1 MGTGSDTH
9 RSHSLAKGP
18 KDEPDGPTYRAA
30 VKKFSE
36 IIHVADADQAG
47 EENLVITV
55 VDRYAVHLRNQG
67 RERTLDMF
75 RRCCDSAVQ
84 EFGHL
89 KYKDLKVLHV
99 QEWLD
104 MMGLERGRSRGNRLR
119 KWGHTMKRLAVEKL
133 QAAFSWGVQQGMITR
148 NIIDGSARTSN

>member
-1 MGTGSDTH
+1 MPATPQINYFESRQGYCTQYKK
-9 RSHSLAKGP
+9 RQRLLAKGP

-36 IIHVADADQAG
+36 VIHVAEADQAG
-47 EENLVITV
+47 DDNLVITV

-75 RRCCDSAVQ
+75 RRRCDSAVQ

-89 KYKDLKVLHV
+89 KLHF
-99 QEWLD
+99 
-104 MMGLERGRSRGNRLR
+104 R
-119 KWGHTMKRLAVEKL
+119 EKPK
-133 QAAFSWGVQQGMITR
+133 S
-148 NIIDGSARTSN
+148 